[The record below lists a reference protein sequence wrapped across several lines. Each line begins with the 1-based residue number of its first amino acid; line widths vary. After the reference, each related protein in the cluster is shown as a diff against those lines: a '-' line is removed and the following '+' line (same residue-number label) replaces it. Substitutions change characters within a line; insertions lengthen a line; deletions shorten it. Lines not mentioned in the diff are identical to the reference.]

1 MTIAAPCYQ
10 SVIKTMLPSF
20 LAHDIQN
27 GLKQFLLTGFEP
39 SDDFFHGLMQRFV
52 DEESAWMKGPYLQ
65 LGLGIRIYW
74 FFVGPEKFMI

>member
-1 MTIAAPCYQ
+1 
-10 SVIKTMLPSF
+10 
-20 LAHDIQN
+20 
-27 GLKQFLLTGFEP
+27 
-39 SDDFFHGLMQRFV
+39 MQRFV